1 MAHFRIVFADG
12 QTVEYPGVSKLTYVS
27 AHAKSSVTISEN
39 IEEYCVPIGY
49 PMWLHTSNGIVGIN
63 GEGIRLIEV
72 TAD

>member
-12 QTVEYPGVSKLTYVS
+12 QTTEYPDVSQLTYVS
-27 AHAKSSVTISEN
+27 AHAKGSVTVSEN
-39 IEEYCVPIGY
+39 LEEHCVPVGY
-49 PMWLHTSNGIVGIN
+49 PLWLRTSNGIVGVN